1 MALPGVKAHLYSASM
16 KLSDVSLNKYRT
28 AEILLIWILAACLVS
43 NVWLSISEPL
53 TIIQALAN
61 VILPA
66 GVYLILMTLSRHI
79 GRTGLW
85 MITAMFF
92 SAFQLV
98 LLYMYGRSV
107 IAVDMFLNV
116 VTTNPEEV
124 GELLGNMAP
133 IIIAIIGI
141 YVTPIVASIVAVV
154 KKWRLS
160 ERSQRCGRLSG
171 YILTGAGLLLLSLS
185 FTGGYTPLKH
195 LFPVNALYN
204 VVLAVDRTSR
214 LADYP
219 ETSATYT
226 FNASSERPDSLPEV
240 FVAVIGETSRA
251 DNWQI
256 LGYRRPT
263 TPALMN
269 MPGVIAFPRALS
281 QSNTTHK
288 SVPMLL
294 SALDASNFADSLYS
308 SKSLITAFREAGF
321 ATAFISNQNRNH
333 SFIDRFGL
341 EADTCIF
348 IGDDSPSITRRYDTD
363 LLGYLDRSLAG
374 NHTKLL
380 IVLHCYGSHFSYY
393 DRYPR
398 KNARFT
404 PDGPCGAE
412 ASRRNELI
420 NAYDNTIVETSSLL
434 ASIAK
439 RLDATGTPA
448 AMIYA
453 SDHGEDIFDDDRR
466 LFLHASPCP
475 SYWQIH
481 VPMIVWMSDSYRTA
495 FPGIF
500 EAAKSNSRKF
510 VASSQAYFHTLM
522 QLAGI
527 STPRFNQRESVASK
541 NYTPSSPRYLNDHNE
556 CVDLTEAGFLEP
568 DFHKLDSIAIPR

>member
-1 MALPGVKAHLYSASM
+1 M
-16 KLSDVSLNKYRT
+16 KLSDVSLNKYR
-28 AEILLIWILAACLVS
+28 AADILLFWILAACLIS
-43 NVWLSISEPL
+43 NIWLSVSEPL
-53 TIIQALAN
+53 TFFQAVAN
-61 VILPA
+61 VVLPA
-66 GVYLILMTLSRHI
+66 GIYIFLMSISSHV

-116 VTTNPEEV
+116 ITTNPEEV

-133 IIIAIIGI
+133 IIIAIVGI
-141 YVTPIVASIVAVV
+141 YVTPIVASTVAVGR
-154 KKWRLS
+154 KWRLS
-160 ERSQRCGRLSG
+160 QRSQRSWRHAG
-171 YILTGAGLLLLSLS
+171 YIVTLAGMLFFGLG
-185 FTGGYTPLKH
+185 FTSGNYSPHKD
-195 LFPVNALYN
+195 LFPLNAIYN
-204 VVLAVDRTSR
+204 VGLAIDRTSR
-214 LADYP
+214 LAHYP
-219 ETSATYT
+219 ETSAGYT
-226 FNASSERPDSLPEV
+226 FMASSERPDSLAEIY
-240 FVAVIGETSRA
+240 VAVIGETARA

-256 LGYRRPT
+256 LGYPRPT

-269 MPGVIAFPRALS
+269 RPGVIAFPRVLS

-321 ATAFISNQNRNH
+321 TTAFFSNQNRNH
-333 SFIDRFGL
+333 SFIDRFGQ

-348 IGDDSPSITRRYDTD
+348 IGDDSPAITRRHDTD
-363 LLGYLDRSLAG
+363 LLGYLDRQIAKP
-374 NHTKLL
+374 HTKLL

-398 KNARFT
+398 SQARFM

-412 ASRRNELI
+412 PSRRNELI
-420 NAYDNTIVETSSLL
+420 NAYDNTILTTSSLL
-434 ASIAK
+434 ASIAS
-439 RLDATGTPA
+439 RLDSTGTPA
-448 AMIYA
+448 AMIYT
-453 SDHGEDIFDDDRR
+453 SDHGEDIFDDSRR

-481 VPMIVWMSDSYRTA
+481 VPLIVWMSDAYRAA

-500 EAAKSNSRKF
+500 EATKANSPKF
-510 VASSQAYFHTLM
+510 VASSQAYFHSLL

-527 STPRFNQRESVASK
+527 SSPRFNERASVVSK
-541 NYTPSSPRYLNDHNE
+541 TYTPAPPRYLNDHNE

-568 DFHKLDSIAIPR
+568 DFHKLDSVGIPR

>member
-1 MALPGVKAHLYSASM
+1 M
-16 KLSDVSLNKYRT
+16 KLSDVSLNKYR
-28 AEILLIWILAACLVS
+28 AADILLFWILAACLVS

-53 TIIQALAN
+53 TLVQALAN
-61 VILPA
+61 VVLP
-66 GVYLILMTLSRHI
+66 GGIYLILMTLSRHI

-85 MITAMFF
+85 MITVMFF

-124 GELLGNMAP
+124 GELLGNMTP
-133 IIIAIIGI
+133 IIIAIVGI
-141 YVTPIVASIVAVV
+141 YVTPIVTSVVAVV
-154 KKWRLS
+154 RKWRLS
-160 ERSQRCGRLSG
+160 ERSQRAGRLTG
-171 YILTGAGLLLLSLS
+171 YVVTAAGLALFLAGFADKS
-185 FTGGYTPLKH
+185 YTPLKH
-195 LFPVNALYN
+195 LFPVNAIYN
-204 VVLAVDRTSR
+204 VGLAVDRTSR
-214 LADYP
+214 LANYP
-219 ETSATYT
+219 ATSAGCT
-226 FNASSERPDSLPEV
+226 FGASSARPDSLPEIYI
-240 FVAVIGETSRA
+240 AVIGETSRA

-256 LGYRRPT
+256 LGYNRPT
-263 TPALMN
+263 TPELMN
-269 MPGVIAFPRALS
+269 IPGLVAFPKVLS

-294 SALDASNFADSLYS
+294 SPLDASNFADSLYTG
-308 SKSLITAFREAGF
+308 KSVITAFREAGF
-321 ATAFISNQNRNH
+321 TTAFISNQNRNH
-333 SFIDRFGL
+333 SFIDRFGQ

-348 IGDDSPSITRRYDTD
+348 IGDDSPSITRRYDAD
-363 LLGYLDRSLAG
+363 LLSYLDDRLARP
-374 NHTKLL
+374 HTKLL

-398 KNARFT
+398 SAARFT

-412 ASRRNELI
+412 TSRRSELV
-420 NAYDNTIVETSSLL
+420 NAYDNTILGTSSLL
-434 ASIAK
+434 ASIMS
-439 RLDATGTPA
+439 RLDSTGTPA

-481 VPMIVWMSDSYRTA
+481 VPLIVWMSDSYRSA

-500 EAAKSNSRKF
+500 EATKSNSRKF

-527 STPRFNQRESVASK
+527 SSPRFIEKASVASAA
-541 NYTPSSPRYLNDHNE
+541 YTPSSPRYLNDHNE